1 MKNPNVP
8 PHQRYQANLG
18 PDRMCTSALACALS
32 CALSFFALP
41 AAYAQNLTETSTLE
55 LWQPGQQTIPTKQSD
70 PHNEVNKLLRQAKYT
85 QALVLLEK
93 ALQKNP
99 RDPQMRFWQAYALE
113 RSGNIKMAM
122 SIYLALTQEYPELA
136 EPHNNLGVLYA
147 AQGEYDKARVSL
159 ENALRNNPNYA
170 TAQENLGD
178 VLVGSAKVAYARAQQ
193 MGQKNTSIIKKIDAL
208 KSTLQLIEA
217 KP

>member
-1 MKNPNVP
+1 M
-8 PHQRYQANLG
+8 
-18 PDRMCTSALACALS
+18 
-32 CALSFFALP
+32 
-41 AAYAQNLTETSTLE
+41 
-55 LWQPGQQTIPTKQSD
+55 
-70 PHNEVNKLLRQAKYT
+70 LRQAKYT